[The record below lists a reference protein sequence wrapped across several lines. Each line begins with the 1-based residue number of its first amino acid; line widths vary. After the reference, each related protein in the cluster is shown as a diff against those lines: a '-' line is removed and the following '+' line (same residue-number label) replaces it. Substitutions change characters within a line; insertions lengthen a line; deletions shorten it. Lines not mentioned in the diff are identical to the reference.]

1 MVGLNFEA
9 LMKLR
14 QAWATFKSNHPKFPD
29 FLHALESRRIT
40 EGTTVDICITYTDG
54 KSIRTHISLRES
66 DLALMDTL
74 RSLQ

>member
-1 MVGLNFEA
+1 MGIDTIF
-9 LMKLR
+9 KIK
-14 QAWATFKSNHPKFPD
+14 QAWKIFSSNHPKFPD

-40 EGTTVDICITYTDG
+40 EGTTVDVCITYTDG
-54 KSIRTHISLRES
+54 KSVRTHIALRES